1 MAYVQVGWRQFCQ
14 GKCPCIKK
22 RKTAECVCLKC
33 SYLIENIARLHKQ
46 RCGWH
51 RAERERVGG
60 GPCICHIHPRSGA
73 AEGAAERVAAC
84 QAWEEEERAAMEE
97 GSDGAV
103 ERWEAAVAEREMAEV
118 EAAAAAAKEVRAH
131 AYDNMFSSIDT
142 LMETLM
148 PCGKV
153 SLSALS
159 IIGAG
164 EFQTYKKRCVFNDCE
179 KRIWRGRE
187 ACGFESIFGKPCPLE
202 ANKTTSEWRGWEKRL
217 RGVNEEGKEFH
228 SLEWVPKHG
237 DREGQWGELLP
248 AIKETLPHVWRQE
261 LMQQS
266 VRVYEDRKSGR
277 HLDVLQKRRRLLMT
291 PQVLADAIDVIVQ
304 WAELQLDPPA
314 LAQPSPLSRQVST
327 LRAVQRLAGA
337 ADLPPA
343 AAIEEATQAEATA
356 QEVFNSLST
365 TVTMQSDYASQLETS
380 REFHA
385 TCATKERHNY
395 LVTLMCYGSYK
406 EPRARPR
413 KAPPRRRRVQQTP
426 YERPASRVAVAAEPG
441 QRPSS
446 RYPMERDG
454 RETVD
459 YKQHVDVRACRRECW
474 VLIAAFAP
482 RPL

>member
-1 MAYVQVGWRQFCQ
+1 MGWRQFCQ

-33 SYLIENIARLHKQ
+33 SYLIENIARIHKQ
-46 RCGWH
+46 RGAWH

-60 GPCICHIHPRSGA
+60 GPCICHIHPRIGA

-84 QAWEEEERAAMEE
+84 QAWEEAERAAMEE
-97 GSDGAV
+97 GGDGAI

-118 EAAAAAAKEVRAH
+118 EAAAAAAKEARAH

-187 ACGFESIFGKPCPLE
+187 ACGFESIFGKPCPIE
-202 ANKTTSEWRGWEKRL
+202 ASKTASEWRGWEKRL

-237 DREGQWGELLP
+237 TREGQWGELLP
-248 AIKETLPHVWRQE
+248 AIKETLPHIWRQE

-277 HLDVLQKRRRLLMT
+277 HLDALVKRRQLLTT
-291 PQVLADAIDVIVQ
+291 PSALADAMDVLVQ
-304 WAELQLDPPA
+304 WGERLQTDWQTQVL
-314 LAQPSPLSRQVST
+314 SYPLPVSGKPTCTSLRLLT
-327 LRAVQRLAGA
+327 LRAVKRLANA
-337 ADLPPA
+337 AKFPEA
-343 AAIEEATQAEATA
+343 AAIEEATQAVATA
-356 QEVFNSLST
+356 QGVFDSLST
-365 TVTMQSDYASQLETS
+365 TVTLQSDYASQLETS

-413 KAPPRRRRVQQTP
+413 KALPRRRCVQQTP
-426 YERPASRVAVAAEPG
+426 YERPASRIAVAAEPG
-441 QRPSS
+441 KRPSS
-446 RYPMERDG
+446 RYPVERDG

-459 YKQHVDVRACRRECW
+459 YKQHVDVRAD
-474 VLIAAFAP
+474 
-482 RPL
+482 